1 MFLTKEETAL
11 LTREQCEKHYK
22 KIAKTYNLDMPLT
35 KCWEQVWPDLD
46 QIVDTLLYL
55 EDHVKHLELSEQ
67 MTRTM
72 TARWADKKE
81 AE

>member
-1 MFLTKEETAL
+1 MFLTREECQL
-11 LTREQCEKHYK
+11 LTAEQTQDHLK
-22 KIAKTYNLDMPLT
+22 KISKTYNLDMPLS

>member
-1 MFLTKEETAL
+1 MFLTREETAL

-22 KIAKTYNLDMPLT
+22 KIAKTYNLDMPLH

-55 EDHVKHLELSEQ
+55 EDHIKHLELSEQ
-67 MTRTM
+67 MTQTM
-72 TARWADKKE
+72 TARWADKKA